1 MFHIKGAITTLVL
14 SLFLS
19 SLSYG
24 NELNKLTFITESY
37 PPYNFETSGLLKG
50 IAVDLLIAASNKA
63 GSPVKRGQIKV
74 YPWARGYR
82 ATLEEPDHVLF
93 ATTRT
98 KEREPLFKWAGPIAK
113 TKIVLLA
120 KNDNDVKINTP
131 EDIAKY
137 TVGTIRDDVGEQL
150 VKALGVPES
159 MIKPSSNADSLVKK
173 LNTGRVDLWAYEE
186 NVARWFIKK
195 NNLQNSDFSVVYTL
209 KEAELFYAFSKK
221 TSDDLINQLQK
232 GIDEVKKTKGQ
243 ISDTLYND
251 ILSEYL

>member
-1 MFHIKGAITTLVL
+1 MGK
-14 SLFLS
+14 
-19 SLSYG
+19 
-24 NELNKLTFITESY
+24 
-37 PPYNFETSGLLKG
+37 
-50 IAVDLLIAASNKA
+50 
-63 GSPVKRGQIKV
+63 
-74 YPWARGYR
+74 GYR

-137 TVGTIRDDVGEQL
+137 PVGTIRDDVGEQL